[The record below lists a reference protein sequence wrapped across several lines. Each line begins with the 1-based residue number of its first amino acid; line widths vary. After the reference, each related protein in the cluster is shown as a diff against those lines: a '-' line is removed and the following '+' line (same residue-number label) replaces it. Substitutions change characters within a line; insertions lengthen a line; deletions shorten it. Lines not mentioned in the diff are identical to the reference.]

1 MEKST
6 NKKLWIVC
14 GIPGSGKSTWIAQN
28 RDFFEGTAN
37 VVSRDKIRFALLD
50 DGDDYFGRENDVWTN
65 FVKESKASLK
75 LYENTILDATHI
87 TIGSRKKI
95 FTALKNDLKDIEIN
109 ALVFDVGLETA
120 LQRNENREGRAYVP
134 VSAIRRMESQMVPPS
149 ANEGFTNIIY
159 IRE

>member
-1 MEKST
+1 MEKLT
-6 NKKLWIVC
+6 NKKLWIMC

-28 RDFFEGTAN
+28 KDFFEGTTN

-50 DGDDYFGRENDVWTN
+50 DNDDYFSREDDVWAN
-65 FVKESKASLK
+65 FVRESKASLK

-87 TIGSRKKI
+87 SVGSRKKI
-95 FTALKNDLKDIEIN
+95 LNALKNNLKDIEIN
-109 ALVFDVGLETA
+109 AFVFDVSLETA
-120 LQRNENREGRAYVP
+120 LQRNSNRTGRAYVP
-134 VSAIRRMESQMVPPS
+134 ESAIRRMKSQMTPPS